1 MDELIDVRF
10 EKIFV
15 GSFMKNWNQE
25 QIMTLCSLL
34 LVSIVHTVFLCFR
47 LEIIIFQDTSKERR
61 IIMRNFL
68 AVVSYTL
75 AAMSGICF
83 AGGIAILSTGKGH

>member
-34 LVSIVHTVFLCFR
+34 LVSIVHSNTAKLVLI
-47 LEIIIFQDTSKERR
+47 LKI
-61 IIMRNFL
+61 
-68 AVVSYTL
+68 
-75 AAMSGICF
+75 
-83 AGGIAILSTGKGH
+83 GGIKNV

>member
-15 GSFMKNWNQE
+15 GFVYEELESRTNYD
-25 QIMTLCSLL
+25 
-34 LVSIVHTVFLCFR
+34 VVFFTAG
-47 LEIIIFQDTSKERR
+47 EYSAYGVPMFQVGIIIFQDTSKERR